1 MIFGNSYFQGTPLS
15 GCLCKM
21 EVCNSCVQ
29 LSVIKYCCERFDLR
43 CDKIPGSAFDYLL
56 CLGLSLLVLS
66 IKVHQFWLKIKFHF
80 LLSLLSLLSHL
91 DHLTSQLT
99 DTAKTYI
106 ARPPPRLAWHLT
118 SGLREL
124 RIEISRFLCVACGD
138 HASNIVT
145 YGRI

>member
-15 GCLCKM
+15 GWLCKM

-99 DTAKTYI
+99 ETAKTNI
-106 ARPPPRLAWHLT
+106 AGPPTSCMAPHVWLA
-118 SGLREL
+118 
-124 RIEISRFLCVACGD
+124 RIADRNIKISVCRMW
-138 HASNIVT
+138 
-145 YGRI
+145 

>member
-56 CLGLSLLVLS
+56 CLGISLLVLS

-91 DHLTSQLT
+91 DHLTSQLA

-106 ARPPPRLAWHLT
+106 ARPPHVLHGTSRLACENRG
-118 SGLREL
+118 SKYQD
-124 RIEISRFLCVACGD
+124 FCVS
-138 HASNIVT
+138 HVVT
-145 YGRI
+145 MRRT